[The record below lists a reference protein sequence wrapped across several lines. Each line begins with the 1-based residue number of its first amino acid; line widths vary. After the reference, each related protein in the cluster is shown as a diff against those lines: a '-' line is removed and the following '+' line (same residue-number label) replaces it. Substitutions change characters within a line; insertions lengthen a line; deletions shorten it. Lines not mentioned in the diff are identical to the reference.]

1 MSANF
6 DIAFRDL
13 TVPEMFGLIIYY
25 FYLIPSLSVGRFYI
39 LNTRDKE
46 ILRPSRREVKTI
58 DVTKAIDNSVADY
71 KESFEMRI
79 FQKRKYQ
86 KFQNFIKNNPEL
98 WKDANEITKQS
109 LINFLQFQYRKN
121 SKLEEG

>member
-39 LNTRDKE
+39 LNIRDKE
-46 ILRPSRREVKTI
+46 ILRPSRRDVKTI
-58 DVTKAIDNSVADY
+58 DVTKAIDNSLADY

-79 FQKRKYQ
+79 FQNRKYQ
-86 KFQNFIKNNPEL
+86 EFQNFIKNNPEL
-98 WKDANEITKQS
+98 WKVANEITKQS

-121 SKLEEG
+121 SELEEG